1 MFPTLPE
8 DFHVFDTTLRDGSQQ
23 EGIHLTPHDKLRL
36 ARLLD
41 RFGVTHIE
49 GGWPGA
55 NPADTAFFAEA
66 ARSLELRQSQ
76 LVAFGATRRVGLTAQ
91 DDPLT
96 QALAEAGT
104 EFCCIVAK
112 SHVRHVLDAL
122 KTTLAENL
130 AMVSQTVEHLRGLGK
145 RVFVD
150 CEHFFDGYLADPGY
164 ALAVI
169 EAASG
174 AGAEVAVLCDT
185 NGGMVPRQIA
195 QVVEQVLPHAPKLG
209 IHCHNDTGC
218 AVANT
223 LSGVDAGVSHVQG
236 TVNGYGERTGNADL
250 TTVVANLQLKYGWD
264 LVTPEALRDLTHLSQ
279 AVAEITGQ
287 HSFARQP
294 YVGAS
299 SFAHKAGL
307 HASAIKVDADL
318 YQQIDPELVGNG
330 MRMLISD
337 MSGRANVQIKAEQ
350 LGHDLSDP
358 ELAGRVA
365 EEVKR
370 RAAAGYSYEAADAS
384 FDLLLRALTG
394 QAPDHFQVATWR
406 AETDQ
411 NESSQAVVRVSCGAE
426 KARLCVGEG
435 NGPVNALDQALR
447 RGLTPHYP
455 VVAEFELIDYRVR
468 LLDDGHGTDAI
479 TRVLI
484 DTEHAGRSWTTVGVG
499 ENIIEASWEA
509 LVDAIDYGLLVV
521 EGKA

>member
-1 MFPTLPE
+1 MFPSLPP
-8 DFHVFDTTLRDGSQQ
+8 DFHLFDTTLRDGSQQ

-55 NPADTAFFAEA
+55 NPSDTAFFAEA
-66 ARSLELRQSQ
+66 ARSLRLEKAT
-76 LVAFGATRRVGLTAQ
+76 LVAFGSTRRVGWRVDQ
-91 DDPLT
+91 DPLT
-96 QALAEAGT
+96 EALAEAGA
-104 EFCCIVAK
+104 EICCIVAK
-112 SHVRHVLDAL
+112 SHVRHVRDAL
-122 KTTLAENL
+122 KTTLEENL
-130 AMVSQTVEHLRGLGK
+130 DMVRQTVEHLRGLGK
-145 RVFVD
+145 HVFVD

-164 ALAVI
+164 ALAVV
-169 EAASG
+169 AAAAQ

-195 QVVEQVLPHAPKLG
+195 QVVEQVLPQAPKLG

-223 LSGVDAGVSHVQG
+223 LAGVEAGVSHVQG

-264 LVTPEALRDLTHLSQ
+264 LVSAESLRHLTQLSQ
-279 AVAEITGQ
+279 SVAEIVGQ

-299 SFAHKAGL
+299 AFAHKAGL

-318 YQQIDPELVGNG
+318 YQQIDPATVGND

-384 FDLLLRALTG
+384 FDLLVRRQLD
-394 QAPDHFQVATWR
+394 QAPDFFRVVNWR
-406 AETDQ
+406 VETDQ
-411 NESSQAVVRVSCGAE
+411 DEASQAVLRVSRGDQA
-426 KARLCVGEG
+426 ARLYVGEG

-447 RGLTPHYP
+447 RALTPLYA

-484 DTEHAGRSWTTVGVG
+484 DTEHAGRTWTTVGVG

-509 LVDAIDYGLLVV
+509 LVDAIDYGLILAL
-521 EGKA
+521 G